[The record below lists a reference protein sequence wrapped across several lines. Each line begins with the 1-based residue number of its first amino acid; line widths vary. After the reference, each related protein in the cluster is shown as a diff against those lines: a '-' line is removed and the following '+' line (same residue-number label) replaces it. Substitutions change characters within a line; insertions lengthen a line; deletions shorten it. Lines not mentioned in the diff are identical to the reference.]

1 MRWSRLTWLL
11 FFLSAVASAQNS
23 GIDRRFGDGGIA
35 SISDPQAAN
44 ASAVGFVACGVS
56 PDDARLV
63 SYLSSTTLGSIRIDA
78 QGRPIGSMV
87 PVTVAASAS
96 SNVVIGACMGDGRI
110 VIVREVA
117 GIDQNRN
124 IQVLR
129 LRADGS
135 LDPSFGSG
143 SGQVVV
149 DMDTY
154 AVLGD
159 AERPTGLN
167 LEADGGVL
175 VSLRLDAPG
184 NNADP
189 GLVRLATDG
198 TVRFARH
205 YPTLPGLSGASAA
218 TAAGL
223 AADGHVW
230 MVGTGEQP
238 GLSTWFRTRMDAASG
253 LAIDSLSGGDDDDV
267 ITGSGRV
274 LADGSTMIAVSRV
287 TQDGLRYRPRLL
299 VIRGGSASHVD
310 LPAPFDI
317 AGAQASMPGY
327 VSGGNA
333 IPTSEGRILFVDT
346 LVRVPDPDRDVATYA
361 ALVELG
367 TSAALDRIDT
377 RFGIG
382 GRTQFAWRGSEA
394 CAGNVPTWQRA
405 LHATNWR
412 GRALLSGWHMRTCAD
427 GEPRP
432 MVARLL
438 NADDVFADGLE

>member
-1 MRWSRLTWLL
+1 MRWSWLNWLL
-11 FFLSAVASAQNS
+11 FFLSAAAFAQNS

-35 SISDPQAAN
+35 SISDPQNPDAGAI
-44 ASAVGFVACGVS
+44 GFVACGVS
-56 PDDARLV
+56 PDHVRLV
-63 SYLSSTTLGSIRIDA
+63 SYRNSTTLVSIRVDA
-78 QGRPIGSMV
+78 QGLPVGSMM

-110 VIVREVA
+110 VVVREVA
-117 GIDQNRN
+117 GTDQDRN

-129 LRADGS
+129 LRADGT

-149 DMDTY
+149 DMDAY

-159 AERPTGLN
+159 AERPSGLN
-167 LEADGGVL
+167 LEASGGVL

-184 NNADP
+184 NNTDP
-189 GLVRLATDG
+189 GLVRLAADG

-205 YPTLPGLSGASAA
+205 YPTLPGLTGASAA

-230 MVGTGEQP
+230 MAGTGEQP
-238 GLSTWFRTRMDAASG
+238 GLTTWFRVRVDAASG
-253 LAIDSLSGGDDDDV
+253 QTIDSISGGADDDV
-267 ITGSGRV
+267 ITGSGRM
-274 LADGSTMIAVSRV
+274 LADGNTMVVVSRA

-299 VIRGGSASHVD
+299 VIRGSAASHVD
-310 LPAPFDI
+310 LPTPFDI
-317 AGAQASMPGY
+317 AAAPASMPAY

-333 IPTSEGRILFVDT
+333 IPTSEGRILLVDA
-346 LVRVPDPDRDVATYA
+346 LMRLPDLDRDVATYA

-367 TSAALDRIDT
+367 PGAGLDRIDP
-377 RFGIG
+377 RFGTG

-412 GRALLSGWHMRTCAD
+412 GRALLSGWHLRTCT
-427 GEPRP
+427 GSEPRP
-432 MVARLL
+432 MLARVL